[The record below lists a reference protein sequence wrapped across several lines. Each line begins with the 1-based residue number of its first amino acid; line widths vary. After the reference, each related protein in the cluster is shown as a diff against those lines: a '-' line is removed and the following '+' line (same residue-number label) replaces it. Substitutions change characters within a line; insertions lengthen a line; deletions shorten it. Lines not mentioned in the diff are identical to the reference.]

1 MMDKAKSVKRNGA
14 GLPLVAGAALVAIGL
29 GMAVPMWSAQGS
41 RAAAD
46 TAAAQVAP
54 PESPAL
60 APSRVQCG
68 TLDAA
73 LERLDAR
80 MHHGYA
86 AAEGDYLR
94 AERQRLLEARAAAR
108 CDRR

>member
-1 MMDKAKSVKRNGA
+1 MDTAKSVKRSNA
-14 GLPLVAGAALVAIGL
+14 SLPLVAGAALIAIGV
-29 GMAVPMWSAQGS
+29 GMAVPLWSAHGS
-41 RAAAD
+41 HAPAGSAVGP
-46 TAAAQVAP
+46 VAP
-54 PESPAL
+54 PESRKL

-80 MHHGYA
+80 MHRGYA

-94 AERQRLLEARAAAR
+94 AERQRLVDARAGAR
-108 CDRR
+108 CDHQ